1 MAYTSGKYPYLG
13 SCIYCRPIDHQLRID
28 LLMLEIKVTVIADEV
43 TKEKYSLLSISIY
56 FIDKAYC

>member
-1 MAYTSGKYPYLG
+1 MYLL
-13 SCIYCRPIDHQLRID
+13 SSDHQLRID